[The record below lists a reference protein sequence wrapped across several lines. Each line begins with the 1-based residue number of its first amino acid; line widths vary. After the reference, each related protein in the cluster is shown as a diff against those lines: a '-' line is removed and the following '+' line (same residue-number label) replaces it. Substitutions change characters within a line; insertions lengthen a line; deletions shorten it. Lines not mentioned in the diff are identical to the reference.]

1 MDTNKIKEIID
12 IFEGSKV
19 AVMEL
24 EIEGMSI
31 RLEKQTA
38 SAQNFPNIV
47 IPQQETTPSVDNIK
61 SIEEVIDYDEVK
73 SPLVGTF
80 YCAPSEDS
88 EPFVR
93 VGSTVKKGDTLCIIE
108 AMKVMNEIKA
118 SRDGIIKKILIDN
131 GEMVQFDQVMMHIG
145 D

>member
-118 SRDGIIKKILIDN
+118 IRDGVIKKILIDN

>member
-12 IFEGSKV
+12 IFEGSEV

-24 EIEGMSI
+24 DIEGMSI
-31 RLEKQTA
+31 RLEKQTT
-38 SAQNFPNIV
+38 STQSISNVV
-47 IPQQETTPSVDNIK
+47 IPQQEIAPNIDNIK
-61 SIEEVIDYDEVK
+61 SIDEVIDYEEVK

-80 YCAPSEDS
+80 YSAPSADS
-88 EPFVR
+88 EPFVS
-93 VGSTVKKGDTLCIIE
+93 VGSTVGKGDTLCIIE

-118 SRDGIIKKILIDN
+118 SRDGVIKKILIDN
-131 GEMVQFDQVMMHIG
+131 GEMVQFDQVIMHIG